1 MIKGEA
7 TRDGTKPRTTK
18 TWLQADFGLVCRF
31 PSMTECVFAC
41 VPAHI
46 SESLTILVRDLGDKM
61 AKMWRD
67 AYVNTLNSRQTHSM

>member
-18 TWLQADFGLVCRF
+18 TWLQADF
-31 PSMTECVFAC
+31 
-41 VPAHI
+41 
-46 SESLTILVRDLGDKM
+46 TILVRDLGDKT
-61 AKMWRD
+61 AKMWHD